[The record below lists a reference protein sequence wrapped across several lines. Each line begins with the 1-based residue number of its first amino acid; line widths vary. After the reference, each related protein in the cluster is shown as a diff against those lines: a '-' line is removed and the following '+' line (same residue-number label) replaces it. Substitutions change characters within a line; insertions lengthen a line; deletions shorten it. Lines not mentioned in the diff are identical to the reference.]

1 MKKAKSKP
9 KRQRVNMRIPMDLL
23 VWAKDFA
30 STKNTSVTQI
40 VVDHLT
46 DLKETHSDQTSI
58 AR

>member
-1 MKKAKSKP
+1 
-9 KRQRVNMRIPMDLL
+9 MDLL